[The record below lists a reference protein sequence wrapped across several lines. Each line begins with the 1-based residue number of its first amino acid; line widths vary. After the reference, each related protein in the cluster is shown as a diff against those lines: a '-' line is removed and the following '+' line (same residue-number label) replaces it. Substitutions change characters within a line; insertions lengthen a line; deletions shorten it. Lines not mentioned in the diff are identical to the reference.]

1 MPVPQVLPRHSGGE
15 RAINRR
21 DPKKPPP
28 WRGSMSQENTYLADS
43 KSCICPRDYFSTI
56 GQLAPFQREPL
67 SDNLRRCRNHA
78 FQDGIF
84 CCEYRVVLTIGQ
96 LAPFRVKLSD
106 NLRRFYPQVSDN
118 LRRLQSRPIGQLAPK
133 LSDNLR
139 RSPPSIGQ
147 LAPKKGLNYR
157 TTCAKLSDN
166 LRRFTRKMPCSTRL
180 ARALV
185 VDNIYY
191 SFKRFKQKE
200 KQQTHRGNGQWPTRE
215 SNASTNST
223 SPG

>member
-1 MPVPQVLPRHSGGE
+1 
-15 RAINRR
+15 
-21 DPKKPPP
+21 
-28 WRGSMSQENTYLADS
+28 MSQRL
-43 KSCICPRDYFSTI
+43 FSTI
-56 GQLAPFQREPL
+56 GQLAPFQSAAL
-67 SDNLRRCRNHA
+67 SDNLRRCKNSA
-78 FQDGIF
+78 VQNGIF
-84 CCEYRVVLTIGQ
+84 CLEYRVVPTIGQ

-118 LRRLQSRPIGQLAPK
+118 LRRSQSRPIGQLAPK

-139 RSPPSIGQ
+139 RSPPGIGQ

-166 LRRFTRKMPCSTRL
+166 LRRFTRKMPCSTHL
-180 ARALV
+180 GRALV